1 MLLQH
6 TGVTRSTQGATDG
19 YVLFHPIAGN
29 QVYLIDYTGAV
40 AHSWSVGIGFTNWC
54 YLRPDGNLFVNER
67 CENPQRVELT
77 GSGLMREY
85 DWQGNL
91 VWEHL
96 DPWQHH
102 DARRLENGNAVYLAY
117 TPLTQDE
124 QLKITGGV
132 KGSESGTGI
141 AGECIRE
148 VDTHGN
154 IQWEWN
160 FNSLADDQFPIHPN
174 ANRWSRSHTNTCLLY
189 TSPSPR
195 DATLSRM
202 PSSA

>member
-67 CENPQRVELT
+67 CENPQGVELT

-102 DARRLENGNAVYLAY
+102 DARRLENGL
-117 TPLTQDE
+117 
-124 QLKITGGV
+124 
-132 KGSESGTGI
+132 
-141 AGECIRE
+141 
-148 VDTHGN
+148 
-154 IQWEWN
+154 
-160 FNSLADDQFPIHPN
+160 SLIHI
-174 ANRWSRSHTNTCLLY
+174 
-189 TSPSPR
+189 
-195 DATLSRM
+195 
-202 PSSA
+202 